1 MFETVTFTNF
11 GYLNFTKNLI
21 ASIKKNEI
29 NINLKTFALDDMSYE
44 QLSKISDN
52 VVLYKDEDF
61 KITEFIKQ
69 NENIFAELMY
79 KKLEIIFIPSLLK
92 NEFVLYVDGDVVFKK
107 KPNGLLSNE
116 FNRRFRYIISK

>member
-11 GYLNFTKNLI
+11 GYLSFTKNLI
-21 ASIKKNEI
+21 GSIKKNEV

-44 QLSKISDN
+44 QLSNISDN

-69 NENIFAELMY
+69 DENIFAELMY
-79 KKLEIIFIPSLLK
+79 KKLEIIYTSLLK
-92 NEFVLYVDGDVVFKK
+92 NEYV
-107 KPNGLLSNE
+107 
-116 FNRRFRYIISK
+116 

>member
-11 GYLNFTKNLI
+11 GYLSFTKNLI
-21 ASIKKNEI
+21 GSIKKNEV

-52 VVLYKDEDF
+52 VVFYKDEDL

-79 KKLEIIFIPSLLK
+79 TKLEIIYTSLNK
-92 NEFVLYVDGDVVFKK
+92 NEFVLYVDGDEAFK
-107 KPNGLLSNE
+107 KPNGLLNE

>member
-11 GYLNFTKNLI
+11 GYLNITKNLI

-79 KKLEIIFIPSLLK
+79 K
-92 NEFVLYVDGDVVFKK
+92 N
-107 KPNGLLSNE
+107 
-116 FNRRFRYIISK
+116 

>member
-69 NENIFAELMY
+69 MKIY
-79 KKLEIIFIPSLLK
+79 LL
-92 NEFVLYVDGDVVFKK
+92 N
-107 KPNGLLSNE
+107 
-116 FNRRFRYIISK
+116 